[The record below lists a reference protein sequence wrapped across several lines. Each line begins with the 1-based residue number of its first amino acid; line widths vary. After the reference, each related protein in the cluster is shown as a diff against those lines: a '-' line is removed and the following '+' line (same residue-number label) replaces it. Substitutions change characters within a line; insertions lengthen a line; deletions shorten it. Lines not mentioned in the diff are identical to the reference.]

1 MSGFMASL
9 WTYAMAATV
18 LPVAALARI
27 VVVPSIRLRVTAR
40 LARIGRWEF
49 WPSWLV
55 YTPVATW
62 IAILAIRYR
71 SLSTLT
77 AANPSIPDGG
87 TVGESKY
94 DIMRRLPARWTIP
107 SVLVPP
113 GSVTARTAVLRDHI
127 EAAEWSLPIV
137 LKPDVGQRGM
147 GVRLIRTWSEAERYL
162 ADVSGP
168 VLAQPYH
175 AGPFEAGVFYYRLPH
190 WRHGRVLSVTDKI
203 FPELVGDGVS
213 TIEALIWQHPRYRL
227 QAHTFLARHR
237 LSRSRVLGAGERF
250 RLAMAGNHAQGTTFR
265 EGAHLL
271 TPELQARID
280 EIAQYRPGF
289 FIGRFDIRYSNVEAF
304 TSGRDFAIV
313 ELNGV
318 TAEPTS
324 IYDPDGSLWTAY
336 RLLFKQWSLVFAI
349 GAANRRNG
357 AAVSSLARL
366 ARLVRTH
373 LTSRVAY
380 TLSD

>member
-1 MSGFMASL
+1 M
-9 WTYAMAATV
+9 
-18 LPVAALARI
+18 
-27 VVVPSIRLRVTAR
+27 PSIRLRVTAR

-94 DIMRRLPARWTIP
+94 DIMRRLPAHWTIP

-113 GSVTARTAVLRDHI
+113 GSVTARRAVLRDHI

-227 QAHTFLARHR
+227 QAHTFLARHQ
-237 LSRSRVLGAGERF
+237 LSRSRVLRAGERF
-250 RLAMAGNHAQGTTFR
+250 RLAMSPRAW
-265 EGAHLL
+265 
-271 TPELQARID
+271 ARC
-280 EIAQYRPGF
+280 ALR
-289 FIGRFDIRYSNVEAF
+289 
-304 TSGRDFAIV
+304 
-313 ELNGV
+313 
-318 TAEPTS
+318 S
-324 IYDPDGSLWTAY
+324 IPAT
-336 RLLFKQWSLVFAI
+336 
-349 GAANRRNG
+349 
-357 AAVSSLARL
+357 
-366 ARLVRTH
+366 
-373 LTSRVAY
+373 VA
-380 TLSD
+380 